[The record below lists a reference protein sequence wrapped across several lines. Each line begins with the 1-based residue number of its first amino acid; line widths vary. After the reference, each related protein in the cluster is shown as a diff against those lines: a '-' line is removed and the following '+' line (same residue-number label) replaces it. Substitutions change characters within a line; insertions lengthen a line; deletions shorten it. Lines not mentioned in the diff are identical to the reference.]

1 MSGKFYDQIY
11 AEIRKVGSGELAT
24 YGQIAKRVGMPRGA
38 QVVGWALR
46 AYQYG
51 SSVSDLPWQRIVG
64 KGGRIVINNQ
74 RLSQDLQK
82 DLLELEGHKFKKDQG
97 YWQILNWEPE

>member
-1 MSGKFYDQIY
+1 MSNQIYDRIY
-11 AEIRKVGSGELAT
+11 AEIRKVGKGELAT
-24 YGQIAKRVGMPRGA
+24 YGEIAQRVGMPRGA

-46 AYQYG
+46 SYQDHG
-51 SSVSDLPWQRIVG
+51 LSSGLPWQRIVG

-82 DLLELEGHKFKKDQG
+82 ELLEAEGHQFKKDQG
-97 YWQILNWEPE
+97 YWQITQD